1 MTPFNRW
8 PSNPSMGQHR
18 RPAASA
24 TISPKF
30 GSLTPLPRGWF
41 YSLHRLRIPPVFH
54 LPPGSIWGSFFL
66 FRLNPFFGE
75 PSESS
80 IKSAAPT
87 SRSFRDFPF
96 IKKKEKKRNAR
107 LIPDCMGGPGTK
119 KTWIPGLTTIS
130 FTTNHTVT
138 AQLSNKFRNN
148 RLHGWWILYR
158 EFSSFSS
165 SFFSLL
171 STNNWFRLSPRLPNL
186 RPFLNWL

>member
-96 IKKKEKKRNAR
+96 IKKKKRKEKKCSLDSGLYGGSWNKKNLDTWTYHDLLHNQPHRHR
-107 LIPDCMGGPGTK
+107 STFQQIPK
-119 KTWIPGLTTIS
+119 
-130 FTTNHTVT
+130 
-138 AQLSNKFRNN
+138 
-148 RLHGWWILYR
+148 
-158 EFSSFSS
+158 
-165 SFFSLL
+165 
-171 STNNWFRLSPRLPNL
+171 
-186 RPFLNWL
+186 